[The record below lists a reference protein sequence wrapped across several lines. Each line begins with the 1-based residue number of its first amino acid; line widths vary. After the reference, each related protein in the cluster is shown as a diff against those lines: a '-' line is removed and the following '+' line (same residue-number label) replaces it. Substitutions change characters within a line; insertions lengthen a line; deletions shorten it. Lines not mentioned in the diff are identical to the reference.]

1 MGVSGPSRVNGTYHV
16 AVAQKERVRRTRL
29 LILVA
34 AVFSLLGL
42 LNVVLIN
49 NDMIRSAIAFASRGS
64 GIEEVVLINND
75 MTRIEESGPQHL
87 ALAGGGIAHFV
98 PSILAGFQRAQ
109 QSASTVTVLDP
120 LDPRHSVPFVEDKR
134 ALERWTAFTGL
145 SLAMLFVGLESR
157 IPNSTVHPR
166 SPTGTDLSRLLIL
179 LSVTYGA
186 LSFFES
192 G

>member
-1 MGVSGPSRVNGTYHV
+1 MGVSGPSRVNGTYQI
-16 AVAQKERVRRTRL
+16 AVAQRERIRRTRL
-29 LILVA
+29 LILVGA
-34 AVFSLLGL
+34 TFSLLGL
-42 LNVVLIN
+42 LNVAMIN
-49 NDMIRSAIAFASRGS
+49 D
-64 GIEEVVLINND
+64 D

-87 ALAGGGIAHFV
+87 ALAGGGVAHFV

-109 QSASTVTVLDP
+109 QSPSTVTAVDP
-120 LDPRHSVPFVEDKR
+120 ADPRHSVAFVEDKR
-134 ALERWTAFTGL
+134 ALERWTAVTGL
-145 SLAMLFVGLESR
+145 SLAILFVGLESR
-157 IPNSTVHPR
+157 IPLSSAHPR

>member
-1 MGVSGPSRVNGTYHV
+1 APTHNHMPRIAPSGPH
-16 AVAQKERVRRTRL
+16 L
-29 LILVA
+29 LA
-34 AVFSLLGL
+34 
-42 LNVVLIN
+42 
-49 NDMIRSAIAFASRGS
+49 R
-64 GIEEVVLINND
+64 
-75 MTRIEESGPQHL
+75 
-87 ALAGGGIAHFV
+87 AGGAIAHFV

-109 QSASTVTVLDP
+109 QSASTVSVVDP

-145 SLAMLFVGLESR
+145 SLALLFVGLESR

-186 LSFFES
+186 
-192 G
+192 

>member
-29 LILVA
+29 LILLGTVL
-34 AVFSLLGL
+34 SLVGM
-42 LNVVLIN
+42 LN
-49 NDMIRSAIAFASRGS
+49 
-64 GIEEVVLINND
+64 VVLINND

-109 QSASTVTVLDP
+109 QSPSTVTAIDP
-120 LDPRHSVPFVEDKR
+120 LDPRHSVPFIEDKR

-157 IPNSTVHPR
+157 IPTSTVHPR
-166 SPTGTDLSRLLIL
+166 SPTGTDLSRLLLL

-186 LSFFES
+186 LSFFEN